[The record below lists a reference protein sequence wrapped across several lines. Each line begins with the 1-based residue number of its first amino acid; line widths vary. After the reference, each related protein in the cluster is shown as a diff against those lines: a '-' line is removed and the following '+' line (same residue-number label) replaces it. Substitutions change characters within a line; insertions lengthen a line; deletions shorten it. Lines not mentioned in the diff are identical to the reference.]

1 MPALARY
8 TFVARTAA
16 RQQWVYRG
24 ELWMR
29 LLSMVLYMGIFV
41 ALWSTV
47 FAARNGLPLSG
58 YGLAEM
64 AWYLAITE
72 TITLSSSR
80 AFVTIAESVKSGDLV
95 YTLTRP
101 INYPLFQVAQSLG
114 DSVPR
119 LVLNFLTAA
128 LVVCIGTGQWA
139 GSGAG
144 FLAFLGTALLA
155 LILDALVAVLIG
167 LAAFWLEEVTPIF
180 WIYQKLL
187 FTVGGL
193 FLPLE
198 FFPNWLRGIAEWL
211 PFRFIASAPARAF
224 VAFDPAEVASAV
236 LGQLGYIAATT
247 VLVSLIWRSAR
258 RRMVL
263 HGG

>member
-1 MPALARY
+1 MPSLARY
-8 TFVARTAA
+8 TFIARIAA
-16 RQQWVYRG
+16 RQQLAYRG

-29 LLSMVLYMGIFV
+29 SLSMVLYLGIFV
-41 ALWSTV
+41 ALWSAV
-47 FAARNGLPLSG
+47 FAMHGGAAMSG

-64 AWYLAITE
+64 VWYLAITE
-72 TITLSSSR
+72 TVTLSSSR
-80 AFVTIAESVKSGDLV
+80 SFAAIAEAVKSGDLV

-101 INYPLFQVAQSLG
+101 VSYPFFQVAQSLG
-114 DSVPR
+114 DSLPR
-119 LVLNFLTAA
+119 LALNFLTAA
-128 LVVCIGTGQWA
+128 LVVLIGTRLWA
-139 GSGAG
+139 GSGPG
-144 FLAFLGTALLA
+144 FLAFLGMALLA
-155 LILDALVAVLIG
+155 LVLDALVAVLIG

-198 FFPNWLRGIAEWL
+198 FFPDWLRRIAEWL

-224 VAFDPAEVASAV
+224 VAFDPAEIVSAV
-236 LGQLGYIAATT
+236 LGQLGYIAAIAALLL
-247 VLVSLIWRSAR
+247 LVWRSAR

>member
-1 MPALARY
+1 MQALSRY
-8 TFVARTAA
+8 TFVARIAA
-16 RQQWVYRG
+16 RQQLAYRG

-29 LLSMVLYMGIFV
+29 SLSMVLYLGIFV
-41 ALWSTV
+41 ALWHTV
-47 FAARNGLPLSG
+47 FAARDGVALSG

-64 AWYLAITE
+64 AWYLAMTE
-72 TITLSSSR
+72 TVTLSSSR
-80 AFVTIAESVKSGDLV
+80 VFITIAESVRSGDLV

-101 INYPLFQVAQSLG
+101 ISYPFFQVAQSLG
-114 DSVPR
+114 DSLPR
-119 LVLNFLTAA
+119 FALNLLTAA
-128 LVVCIGTGQWA
+128 LVVWVGTRQWA
-139 GSGAG
+139 GSGPG
-144 FLAFLGTALLA
+144 FLAFLGMAFLA
-155 LILDALVAVLIG
+155 LVLDALIAVLIG
-167 LAAFWLEEVTPIF
+167 LTAFWFEEVTPIF

-198 FFPNWLRGIAEWL
+198 FFPDWLRRIAEWL
-211 PFRFIASAPARAF
+211 PFRFIASAPARIF

-236 LGQLGYIAATT
+236 LGQLGYIAATIAL
-247 VLVSLIWRSAR
+247 VLLVWRSAR